1 MRLEIWQNTFWN
13 MAKKVGNLTFGNLN
27 NKDCIFTATTAK
39 MTATATDIILLQKKI
54 SESEVYILNKELT
67 ELRADFLAEATKHN
81 LFDWKN
87 LTTDPEVL
95 KTVSGLPIE
104 ITNNLIEDHHHN
116 YSHHQYL
123 IIDN

>member
-67 ELRADFLAEATKHN
+67 ELRADFQAETTKHN

-104 ITNNLIEDHHHN
+104 STNNLIEDHHHN

>member
-1 MRLEIWQNTFWN
+1 M
-13 MAKKVGNLTFGNLN
+13 
-27 NKDCIFTATTAK
+27 
-39 MTATATDIILLQKKI
+39 
-54 SESEVYILNKELT
+54 ESEVYMLNNELS
-67 ELRADFLAEATKHN
+67 ELRVDFKAEATKHN

>member
-1 MRLEIWQNTFWN
+1 

-39 MTATATDIILLQKKI
+39 MTATAIDIILLQKKN
-54 SESEVYILNKELT
+54 SESEVYILNKELA
-67 ELRADFLAEATKHN
+67 ELRVDFQAETTKHN

-104 ITNNLIEDHHHN
+104 TTNNLIEDHNHN

>member
-54 SESEVYILNKELT
+54 RNQRYISLI
-67 ELRADFLAEATKHN
+67 
-81 LFDWKN
+81 KN
-87 LTTDPEVL
+87 
-95 KTVSGLPIE
+95 
-104 ITNNLIEDHHHN
+104 
-116 YSHHQYL
+116 
-123 IIDN
+123 